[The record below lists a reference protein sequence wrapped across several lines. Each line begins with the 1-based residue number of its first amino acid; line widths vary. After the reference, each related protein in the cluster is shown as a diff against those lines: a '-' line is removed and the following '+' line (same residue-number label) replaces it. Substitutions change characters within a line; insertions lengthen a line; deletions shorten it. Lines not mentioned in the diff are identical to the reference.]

1 MRKRL
6 RRAVLAACSLVGLV
20 FVLYIGAVVTIGSLD
35 LIAQAQTD
43 QAAPDAAAAPESDS
57 DIWRDIR
64 SGVQGYVSIPD
75 KQAGVLIQ
83 SGGESWRNFR
93 NGPMSVWGGWAMLGT
108 IAVLALFFALRGRIR
123 IERGPSGERIERF
136 NLAERFAH
144 WLTAVSFIVLAL
156 TGLNILYG
164 RYVLKPIIGP
174 EAFSWL
180 TQMGKFAH
188 NYIAF
193 AFMLGLLLIFVM
205 WVLHNIPNRQDLT
218 WLAKGG
224 GMFRKGVHPPAR
236 KFNAGQKLL
245 FWAVILGGLSLSLS
259 GIALMWPFEFSFFSH
274 TFGFLNIFGLGLP
287 ADLTPMEEM
296 QLSQAWHG
304 IVALLMVAVIIAHI
318 YIGSLG
324 MEGAFDAMGSG
335 MVDKNWAREHHDQW
349 VAELENRPRS
359 PA

>member
-1 MRKRL
+1 MRRKF
-6 RRAVLAACSLVGLV
+6 RRVVVAACGLVGLL
-20 FVLYIGAVVTIGSLD
+20 FLLYVGAVATVGSLGY
-35 LIAQAQTD
+35 IAQAQTE
-43 QAAPDAAAAPESDS
+43 QAASDAAAAPGKSDG
-57 DIWRDIR
+57 WRAIR

-83 SGGESWRNFR
+83 SGGEGWRNFR
-93 NGPMSVWGGWAMLGT
+93 NGPLSVWGGWAMFGM
-108 IAVLALFFALRGRIR
+108 IAILALFFALRGRIR
-123 IERGPSGERIERF
+123 VEHGASGERVERF
-136 NLAERFAH
+136 NLVERFAH
-144 WLTAVSFIVLAL
+144 WLTATAFIVLAL
-156 TGLNILYG
+156 TGLNLLYG

-174 EAFSWL
+174 EAFAWL
-180 TQMGKFAH
+180 AQIGKFAH
-188 NYIAF
+188 DYIAF
-193 AFMLGLLLIFVM
+193 AFMLGLVLIFVI
-205 WVLHNIPNRQDLT
+205 WVLQNIPNRYDLT

-245 FWAVILGGLSLSLS
+245 FWVVILGGLSLSLS
-259 GIALMWPFEFSFFSH
+259 GIALMWPFEFHFFGH
-274 TFGFLNIFGLGLP
+274 TFGFLNVFGLGLP

-324 MEGAFDAMGSG
+324 MEGAFDAMGDG
-335 MVDKNWAREHHDQW
+335 TVDKNWAREHHNLW
-349 VAELENRPRS
+349 AAEIENRPRT

>member
-1 MRKRL
+1 
-6 RRAVLAACSLVGLV
+6 LATGSLVGLV
-20 FVLYIGAVVTIGSLD
+20 FLLYIGAVVTIGSLD

-43 QAAPDAAAAPESDS
+43 QAAPDAAAAPESNS

-108 IAVLALFFALRGRIR
+108 IAALALFFALRGRIR
-123 IERGPSGERIERF
+123 IEHGPSGERVERF

-174 EAFSWL
+174 EGFAWI

-274 TFGFLNIFGLGLP
+274 TFSFLNIFGVGLP

-335 MVDKNWAREHHDQW
+335 MVDKNWAREHHNLW
-349 VAELENRPRS
+349 AAEIENRPRS